1 MQAIDS
7 DTAWKIWRAGYLA
20 GRVDREQKAALARL
34 YASTPKECAVR
45 GGPCVDGCQNVVV
58 LSQ

>member
-20 GRVDREQKAALARL
+20 GRVDRKRNEALARL
-34 YASTPKECAVR
+34 YASAPGECVVR
-45 GGPCVDGCQNVVV
+45 GGPCIDDCRKVIV